1 MSSKLS
7 KTLANKYEIS
17 VLNPNTL
24 YIADFSLQFIKD
36 FFVNTKTNF
45 IENVLDNE
53 KSECKLCCR
62 LFFFLCCRL

>member
-7 KTLANKYEIS
+7 KTLANKYEICEIIKS
-17 VLNPNTL
+17 NTL
-24 YIADFSLQFIKD
+24 YIVDFSWQFVKD

-53 KSECKLCCR
+53 KVWM
-62 LFFFLCCRL
+62 